1 MDKTSVKPRRK
12 ILVVDDEYSIREA
25 LNLFLTLKGYDVKI
39 TEDGS
44 TALDILNKEDFD
56 VVVSD
61 VRMKNMDGVILVKS
75 LKKRDK
81 KTPVIFMTAY
91 PEIDSAIEALRC
103 GVVEYI
109 KKPFDMENMRERVE
123 HVIREKAMTSEDLY
137 NKRYRDEKI
146 SFLNRL
152 SHELR
157 TPLTPV
163 AGYLKLL
170 LKKEFGD
177 IPPRQLEVLE
187 NMSKNSERLKCTA
200 DDLIMLYEI
209 ENSEGPLILR
219 KNSAAKIVSDTVAA
233 LEAAS
238 RSKKINVDAV
248 FYDSIEELY
257 CDEKKIKRVFY
268 HLIEN
273 AIKFSPDSAEVNI
286 TVVKY
291 SYEGNDYIKFSVS
304 DAGEGIKGANGRE
317 IFRNFYS
324 VNAAGDDGVIG
335 RNSRGLGLGLTLA
348 RVVVE
353 AHCGRIWVD
362 ENNGVSGKTTTFSFI
377 LPVI

>member
-25 LNLFLTLKGYDVKI
+25 LNLFLTMKGYDVKI

-61 VRMKNMDGVILVKS
+61 VRMTNMDGVILVKS